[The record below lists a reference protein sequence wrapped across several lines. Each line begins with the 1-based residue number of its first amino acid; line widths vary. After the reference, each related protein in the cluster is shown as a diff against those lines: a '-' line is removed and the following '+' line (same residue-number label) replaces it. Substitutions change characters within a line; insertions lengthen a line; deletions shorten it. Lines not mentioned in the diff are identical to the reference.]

1 MAKRKPFHLLVN
13 DRHKLVILIGDAKNT
28 DQFDLGPALAR
39 HDTLP
44 ASLPGIRR
52 ILAEV
57 GPQFATC
64 SDEHLAKFLY
74 DDLQELAKQIFV
86 CRTHRVV
93 YEANRVDARGDC
105 GGEYFGHPLD
115 DGLPSPDLR
124 DYRIVAIRCFE
135 LRWLNRPLGHMLDE
149 YKINSYEGVV
159 RSPIR
164 EKLLDDLNRV
174 IAGDNVM
181 PYTDAMNLAFCG
193 AVARSVNWKDDRRV
207 ELRNGE
213 LKYVGYEHN
222 IRYEL
227 DAVNFNDMVDDWIV
241 TV

>member
-13 DRHKLVILIGDAKNT
+13 DQDKLVVLIGDAKNT
-28 DQFDLGPALAR
+28 DQFDLGPVLAR

-44 ASLPGIRR
+44 ASLTGIRR

-57 GPQFATC
+57 GPQFETC

-115 DGLPSPDLR
+115 EGLPPPDLR

-159 RSPIR
+159 RSHVR
-164 EKLLDDLNRV
+164 EQLLDDLNRA
-174 IAGDNVM
+174 IAGDKIM
-181 PYTDAMNLAFCG
+181 SYTAAMNLALCG
-193 AVARSVNWKDDRRV
+193 AVVRSVNWADDRRV
-207 ELRNGE
+207 ELHKGE
-213 LKYVGYEHN
+213 LKCVGYEHN

-227 DAVNFNDMVDDWIV
+227 DEIAANDVVNDWVV